1 MNEEQIKLWRD
12 RLALFNLSEL
22 ARQSGVPWHR
32 LKNFRNGTSDKMGAD
47 DIAKVQA
54 LVDSM
59 VCKVEGV
66 ELTGSHHARSRSC
79 SSDLICWALT
89 MKL

>member
-1 MNEEQIKLWRD
+1 MNEDDIKLWRD

-32 LKNFRNGTSDKMGAD
+32 LKNFRNGTSDKIGAD
-47 DIAKVQA
+47 DIAKVQE

-59 VCKVEGV
+59 VCRVEGV
-66 ELTGSHHARSRSC
+66 
-79 SSDLICWALT
+79 
-89 MKL
+89 K

>member
-1 MNEEQIKLWRD
+1 MNKSKNRNRKQSMNEDEIKLWRD

-22 ARQSGVPWHR
+22 ARQSGVQWHR
-32 LKNFRNGTSDKMGAD
+32 LKNFRNGTSDKIGAD

-66 ELTGSHHARSRSC
+66 
-79 SSDLICWALT
+79 
-89 MKL
+89 K

>member
-1 MNEEQIKLWRD
+1 MNKSKNRNTNHSMNEEQIKLWRD

-32 LKNFRNGTSDKMGAD
+32 LKNFRNGTSDKMGDD

-66 ELTGSHHARSRSC
+66 E
-79 SSDLICWALT
+79 
-89 MKL
+89 